1 MTVRLYY
8 ENAYQTEFD
17 ATLVAT
23 TTLHGRPAA
32 LLDRTGFYPTSGGQ
46 PHDTGRLADRQ
57 VVDVVAGDDG
67 TIYHLLDAPLTGRAA
82 GELLHGVID
91 WPRRYDHMQ
100 QHSGQHLIS
109 QVFYRHFGYET
120 VSVHFGAEESTLDLD
135 VETLSSA
142 QLEEAEGAA
151 NDLVYE
157 NRPITAYFVDETELD
172 RVPLR
177 RPPAV
182 RGAIRIVEIAD
193 FDYSACGGTHCRTTA
208 EIGPIKFLRTERRR
222 GQTRLTFLC
231 GRRAYGHY
239 ATTHRLLTEAA
250 ALFSTEPA
258 QVPPLIARNLDQV
271 KALQAQVAHLTEALL
286 RHTAAD
292 LRARAVPLGPWRL
305 VTHIVSDQEI
315 AAVKTLAGLLQ
326 EESSTVALLG
336 CIQEDKASLIVARSA
351 DMPLDAGA
359 LLRQALRPFGGG
371 GGGRPDFAQG
381 GGVRASELPAVLEAA
396 RQAIERQM
404 QA

>member
-17 ATLVAT
+17 ATLVAAI
-23 TTLHGRPAA
+23 TLHGRPAA

-57 VVDVVAGDDG
+57 VMDVVAGDDG
-67 TIYHLLDAPLTGRAA
+67 GIYHLLDAPLTGHRA
-82 GELLHGVID
+82 GEPIHGVID

-120 VSVHFGAEESTLDLD
+120 VSVHFGAAESTLDLD
-135 VETLSSA
+135 VATLSPE
-142 QLEEAEGAA
+142 QLEAAEEAA

-157 NRPITAYFVDETELD
+157 NRPITAHFVQEADLL
-172 RVPLR
+172 RLPLR

-231 GRRAYGHY
+231 GRRAYNHY

-250 ALFSTEPA
+250 ALFSTDPA
-258 QVPPLIARNLDQV
+258 QVPSLVARNLDQV
-271 KALQAQVAHLTEALL
+271 KALQTQVAQLTEALL
-286 RHTAAD
+286 RHTAVD

-305 VTHIVSDQEI
+305 VAHILADQEI
-315 AAVKTLAGLLQ
+315 AAVKVLAGLLQ
-326 EESSTVALLG
+326 EEPSIVALLG
-336 CIQEDKASLIVARSA
+336 CIQGDKASLIVARSA
-351 DMPLDAGA
+351 DTDLDAA
-359 LLRQALRPFGGG
+359 TLLRQVLRSFGGS

-381 GGVRASELPAVLEAA
+381 GGVPASELPAVLEAT
-396 RQAIERQM
+396 RQAIAEQV
-404 QA
+404 AP